1 MTFKDTGNYVM
12 IFIFNRNYILNAY
25 ICHENDMSKSEC
37 GASTSGFAHIYSVGA
52 FTDILMLSMQSF
64 S

>member
-1 MTFKDTGNYVM
+1 MTLKDTGNYVI
-12 IFIFNRNYILNAY
+12 IFIFNRNYILNSY

-37 GASTSGFAHIYSVGA
+37 GTSGFAHIYRVGA
-52 FTDILMLSMQSF
+52 FTDILRLSMQSF